1 MSNVIPIRVVVDGSG
16 DTTGLSEFLTG
27 ETLGL
32 LHGGTGATTAQGA
45 RTNLGLAD
53 IAESGSWADLLNKP
67 DTDQIPEGTS
77 NLYFTSERV
86 DDRVASLFVDGTGI
100 NKVYDDA
107 GNLLTISIDFTEF
120 DSDDIVEGAVNTFL
134 ASRTTTDIPEGTN
147 LYYTNERVD
156 DRVAALIQDGVGIT
170 KNYDDAGN
178 LLDIAINFAEFDTDD
193 IVEGSVNTFLASRT
207 TDDISE
213 GTTNLYYTDT
223 RVRNAVSATGSINY
237 DSATGVFSFTQ
248 GDSDTINEGS
258 TNLFFTAE
266 RVDDRV
272 AALIQDGVGITKNY
286 DDAGN
291 LLDIAINFAEFDSDD
306 IVEGTV
312 NTFLANRTTDDIA
325 EGSTNLYYTNAR
337 ADARIAAAVVD
348 DLSDVDTTTAAPN
361 NGDALVWDGTN
372 FVPGVTFSQS
382 DFDNAFNN
390 KKASDIE
397 LGTATDGSLSDGAI
411 VLESTDKTADAID
424 ELNEALNNI
433 RIGVFVR
440 SVTFTGSPTAG
451 GEGTTVTLSLN
462 VDGSPNRYDIDWGD
476 GSNTN
481 GTTDSTPS
489 HTYTSNSG
497 SPYTVTVR
505 AYNNSGSGAGSEA
518 SATNTDYIIIYTADP
533 DAAFALYRNATG
545 GSTLSGNNLY
555 VIEGDSL
562 YLQNLT
568 TNTTMADVTYNMNW
582 GDGTANDTIASDNA
596 AGGVSGTR
604 LQHTWGANTD
614 TGTDRDTLRLTL
626 DSHSTANPAV
636 IPDDVTSTLKVYD
649 PNISAPA
656 GLSSKSI
663 SFTGDT
669 GTSPRLAAGFTDN
682 SGGTSLSVGQDV
694 DRTTKTSGTIET
706 TTFST
711 YAYNADSGTLSAI
724 VNGSVD
730 GVVTLITGGQQGTY
744 TSLVIDAESDYN
756 LLNSSGSS
764 TSFSS
769 SIYHPDLY
777 KGFKA
782 HVEKT
787 ASAVG
792 VGVNSF
798 KLSHSSTGDT
808 NLVQFVKDDLTS
820 TPTTTSGTI
829 TENVG
834 NYRYIS
840 GIPYYTSGSSLT
852 WSGITV
858 DNFIGQ
864 TYRNTSSVVT
874 ISSGTNQEG
883 TSSSAISTQNY
894 NYSAIDGSTTF
905 LTGGIPNANTG
916 NGTPYALGNLNVN
929 ITGSSVRTI
938 ERLGVT
944 TNNVNG
950 SGSMVQNTTA
960 IQVHTAGQ
968 SGISETSI
976 DVSSSLGSGFNDDGV
991 RIFDFSSETTNNPS
1005 FNGSTNF
1012 YTNNPYTESSDLGMA
1027 GTKEATLR
1035 IGKIEHNVNDYS
1047 SGYLPTGPNRS
1058 GDTGTQY
1065 FTLAFRRTVTAN
1077 FNINITSASGV
1088 AGVWIAAPGTS
1099 IDNSSSINGWLNC
1112 GVQYAGAGV
1121 PGGNT
1126 GNGGNGSDGCASTGS
1141 DRIIS
1146 NTSLSGNYTM
1156 TLGTE
1161 NLTNA
1166 TGNVALVRIAL
1177 DAGQSVTTLSVS

>member
-533 DAAFALYRNATG
+533 NAAFALYRNATG

-614 TGTDRDTLRLTL
+614 TGTGIDTLRLTL

-682 SGGTSLSVGQDV
+682 SGGTSLSAGQDV
-694 DRTTKTSGTIET
+694 DRTTKTSGSIET

-724 VNGSVD
+724 VNNSVD
-730 GVVTLITGGQQGTY
+730 GVVTLTTGGQQGTY

-777 KGFKA
+777 KGFRA

-798 KLSHSSTGDT
+798 KLSHSDTGDT

-840 GIPYYTSGSSLT
+840 GIPYYISGSSLT

-894 NYSAIDGSTTF
+894 NYSAIDGTTTF

-938 ERLGVT
+938 ERLGVR

-960 IQVHTAGQ
+960 IQVHTAEQ

-1012 YTNNPYTESSDLGMA
+1012 YNNNPYTESSDLGMA

-1047 SGYLPTGPNRS
+1047 SGYLPTGPDRS

-1065 FTLAFRRTVTAN
+1065 FTFAFRRTVTAN

-1112 GVQYAGAGV
+1112 GIQYAGAGV

>member
-1 MSNVIPIRVVVDGSG
+1 
-16 DTTGLSEFLTG
+16 
-27 ETLGL
+27 
-32 LHGGTGATTAQGA
+32 
-45 RTNLGLAD
+45 
-53 IAESGSWADLLNKP
+53 
-67 DTDQIPEGTS
+67 
-77 NLYFTSERV
+77 
-86 DDRVASLFVDGTGI
+86 
-100 NKVYDDA
+100 
-107 GNLLTISIDFTEF
+107 
-120 DSDDIVEGAVNTFL
+120 
-134 ASRTTTDIPEGTN
+134 
-147 LYYTNERVD
+147 
-156 DRVAALIQDGVGIT
+156 
-170 KNYDDAGN
+170 
-178 LLDIAINFAEFDTDD
+178 
-193 IVEGSVNTFLASRT
+193 
-207 TDDISE
+207 
-213 GTTNLYYTDT
+213 
-223 RVRNAVSATGSINY
+223 
-237 DSATGVFSFTQ
+237 
-248 GDSDTINEGS
+248 
-258 TNLFFTAE
+258 
-266 RVDDRV
+266 
-272 AALIQDGVGITKNY
+272 
-286 DDAGN
+286 
-291 LLDIAINFAEFDSDD
+291 
-306 IVEGTV
+306 
-312 NTFLANRTTDDIA
+312 
-325 EGSTNLYYTNAR
+325 
-337 ADARIAAAVVD
+337 
-348 DLSDVDTTTAAPN
+348 
-361 NGDALVWDGTN
+361 
-372 FVPGVTFSQS
+372 
-382 DFDNAFNN
+382 
-390 KKASDIE
+390 
-397 LGTATDGSLSDGAI
+397 
-411 VLESTDKTADAID
+411 
-424 ELNEALNNI
+424 
-433 RIGVFVR
+433 
-440 SVTFTGSPTAG
+440 
-451 GEGTTVTLSLN
+451 
-462 VDGSPNRYDIDWGD
+462 
-476 GSNTN
+476 
-481 GTTDSTPS
+481 
-489 HTYTSNSG
+489 
-497 SPYTVTVR
+497 
-505 AYNNSGSGAGSEA
+505 
-518 SATNTDYIIIYTADP
+518 
-533 DAAFALYRNATG
+533 
-545 GSTLSGNNLY
+545 
-555 VIEGDSL
+555 
-562 YLQNLT
+562 
-568 TNTTMADVTYNMNW
+568 MNW
-582 GDGTANDTIASDNA
+582 GDGTVNDTIASDSA

-614 TGTDRDTLRLTL
+614 TGTGRDTLRLTL

-682 SGGTSLSVGQDV
+682 SGGTSLSGGQDV

-730 GVVTLITGGQQGTY
+730 GVVTLTTGGQQGTY

-777 KGFKA
+777 KGFRA

-798 KLSHSSTGDT
+798 KLSHSETGDT

-938 ERLGVT
+938 ERLGVK

>member
-1 MSNVIPIRVVVDGSG
+1 
-16 DTTGLSEFLTG
+16 LT
-27 ETLGL
+27 
-32 LHGGTGATTAQGA
+32 
-45 RTNLGLAD
+45 
-53 IAESGSWADLLNKP
+53 
-67 DTDQIPEGTS
+67 
-77 NLYFTSERV
+77 
-86 DDRVASLFVDGTGI
+86 
-100 NKVYDDA
+100 
-107 GNLLTISIDFTEF
+107 
-120 DSDDIVEGAVNTFL
+120 
-134 ASRTTTDIPEGTN
+134 
-147 LYYTNERVD
+147 
-156 DRVAALIQDGVGIT
+156 
-170 KNYDDAGN
+170 
-178 LLDIAINFAEFDTDD
+178 
-193 IVEGSVNTFLASRT
+193 
-207 TDDISE
+207 
-213 GTTNLYYTDT
+213 
-223 RVRNAVSATGSINY
+223 
-237 DSATGVFSFTQ
+237 
-248 GDSDTINEGS
+248 
-258 TNLFFTAE
+258 
-266 RVDDRV
+266 
-272 AALIQDGVGITKNY
+272 
-286 DDAGN
+286 
-291 LLDIAINFAEFDSDD
+291 
-306 IVEGTV
+306 
-312 NTFLANRTTDDIA
+312 
-325 EGSTNLYYTNAR
+325 
-337 ADARIAAAVVD
+337 
-348 DLSDVDTTTAAPN
+348 
-361 NGDALVWDGTN
+361 
-372 FVPGVTFSQS
+372 
-382 DFDNAFNN
+382 
-390 KKASDIE
+390 
-397 LGTATDGSLSDGAI
+397 
-411 VLESTDKTADAID
+411 
-424 ELNEALNNI
+424 
-433 RIGVFVR
+433 
-440 SVTFTGSPTAG
+440 
-451 GEGTTVTLSLN
+451 
-462 VDGSPNRYDIDWGD
+462 
-476 GSNTN
+476 
-481 GTTDSTPS
+481 
-489 HTYTSNSG
+489 
-497 SPYTVTVR
+497 
-505 AYNNSGSGAGSEA
+505 
-518 SATNTDYIIIYTADP
+518 
-533 DAAFALYRNATG
+533 
-545 GSTLSGNNLY
+545 
-555 VIEGDSL
+555 
-562 YLQNLT
+562 
-568 TNTTMADVTYNMNW
+568 
-582 GDGTANDTIASDNA
+582 
-596 AGGVSGTR
+596 
-604 LQHTWGANTD
+604 
-614 TGTDRDTLRLTL
+614 
-626 DSHSTANPAV
+626 
-636 IPDDVTSTLKVYD
+636 
-649 PNISAPA
+649 
-656 GLSSKSI
+656 
-663 SFTGDT
+663 
-669 GTSPRLAAGFTDN
+669 
-682 SGGTSLSVGQDV
+682 
-694 DRTTKTSGTIET
+694 
-706 TTFST
+706 
-711 YAYNADSGTLSAI
+711 
-724 VNGSVD
+724 
-730 GVVTLITGGQQGTY
+730 TGGQQGTY

-777 KGFKA
+777 KGFRA

-938 ERLGVT
+938 ERLGVK

>member
-533 DAAFALYRNATG
+533 NAAFALYRNATG

-614 TGTDRDTLRLTL
+614 TGTGSDTLRLTL

-938 ERLGVT
+938 ERLGVK

-1012 YTNNPYTESSDLGMA
+1012 YNNNPYTESSDLGMT

-1047 SGYLPTGPNRS
+1047 SGYLPTGPDRS

>member
-533 DAAFALYRNATG
+533 NAAFALYRNATG

-582 GDGTANDTIASDNA
+582 GDGTANDTIASDSA

-614 TGTDRDTLRLTL
+614 TGTGSDTLRLTL

-682 SGGTSLSVGQDV
+682 SGGTSLSGGQDV

-730 GVVTLITGGQQGTY
+730 GVVTLTTGGQQGTY

-787 ASAVG
+787 ASVVG

-798 KLSHSSTGDT
+798 KLSHSTTGDT

-938 ERLGVT
+938 ERLGVK

-991 RIFDFSSETTNNPS
+991 RIFDLSSETTNNPS

-1012 YTNNPYTESSDLGMA
+1012 YNNNPYTESSDLGMA

-1047 SGYLPTGPNRS
+1047 SGYLPTGPDRS

-1146 NTSLSGNYTM
+1146 NTSLNGNYTM

>member
-32 LHGGTGATTAQGA
+32 LHGGTGATTAQDA

-107 GNLLTISIDFTEF
+107 GNLLTISIDFSEF

-178 LLDIAINFAEFDTDD
+178 LLDISINFAEFDTDD

-213 GTTNLYYTDT
+213 GSNNLYYTDT

-325 EGSTNLYYTNAR
+325 EGTTNLYYTNAR

-440 SVTFTGSPTAG
+440 SVSFTGSPTAG

-533 DAAFALYRNATG
+533 NAAFALYRNATG
-545 GSTLSGNNLY
+545 GSSLSGNNLY

-582 GDGTANDTIASDNA
+582 GDGTANDTIASDSA

-614 TGTDRDTLRLTL
+614 TGTGRDTLRLTL

-682 SGGTSLSVGQDV
+682 SGGTSLSAGQDV
-694 DRTTKTSGTIET
+694 DRTTQTSGTIET

-730 GVVTLITGGQQGTY
+730 GAVTLTSGGQQGTY

-777 KGFKA
+777 KGFRA

-787 ASAVG
+787 AAAVS

-798 KLSHSSTGDT
+798 KLSHSDTGDT

-840 GIPYYTSGSSLT
+840 GIPYYTSGSSLI

-894 NYSAIDGSTTF
+894 NYSEIDGSPTF
-905 LTGGIPNANTG
+905 LTGGIPNVNTG
-916 NGTPYALGNLNVN
+916 NGTPYTLGDLNVS
-929 ITGSSVRTI
+929 ITSSSVRTI
-938 ERLGVT
+938 ERIGVR

-950 SGSMVQNTTA
+950 SGSMSQNTTA
-960 IQVHTAGQ
+960 IQVHTAAQ

-991 RIFDFSSETTNNPS
+991 RIFDFSSETINNPS

-1012 YTNNPYTESSDLGMA
+1012 YTNNPYTESSDLGVA

-1035 IGKIEHNVNDYS
+1035 IGRIEHNVNDYS
-1047 SGYLPTGPNRS
+1047 TGYLPTGPDRS

-1065 FTLAFRRTVTAN
+1065 FTFAFRRTVTAN

-1126 GNGGNGSDGCASTGS
+1126 GSGGNGSDGCASTGS
-1141 DRIIS
+1141 DRISS

-1166 TGNVALVRIAL
+1166 TSNVALVRIAL

>member
-533 DAAFALYRNATG
+533 NAAFALYRNATG

-582 GDGTANDTIASDNA
+582 GDGTVNDTIASDSA

-614 TGTDRDTLRLTL
+614 TGTGRDTLRLTL

-682 SGGTSLSVGQDV
+682 SGGTSLSGGQDV

-730 GVVTLITGGQQGTY
+730 GVVTLTAGGQQGTY

-777 KGFKA
+777 KGFRA

-938 ERLGVT
+938 ERLGVK

>member
-107 GNLLTISIDFTEF
+107 GNLLTISIDFSEF

-178 LLDIAINFAEFDTDD
+178 LLDISINFAEFDTDD

-213 GTTNLYYTDT
+213 GSNNLYYTDT

-325 EGSTNLYYTNAR
+325 EGTTNLYYTNAR

-440 SVTFTGSPTAG
+440 SVSFTGSPTAG

-533 DAAFALYRNATG
+533 NAGFALYRNATG
-545 GSTLSGNNLY
+545 GSSLSGNNLY

-568 TNTTMADVTYNMNW
+568 TNTTMADVNYNMNW
-582 GDGTANDTIASDNA
+582 GDGTANDTIASDSA

-614 TGTDRDTLRLTL
+614 TGTGRDTLRLTL

-663 SFTGDT
+663 SFTGDI

-682 SGGTSLSVGQDV
+682 SGGTSLSAGQDV

-724 VNGSVD
+724 VNGGVD
-730 GVVTLITGGQQGTY
+730 GTATLTSGGQQGTY

-777 KGFKA
+777 KGFRA

-787 ASAVG
+787 AAAVS

-798 KLSHSSTGDT
+798 KLSHSDTGDT

-840 GIPYYTSGSSLT
+840 GIPYYTSGSSLI

-894 NYSAIDGSTTF
+894 NYSEIDGSPTF
-905 LTGGIPNANTG
+905 LTDGIPNANTG
-916 NGTPYALGNLNVN
+916 NGTPYTLGDLNVS
-929 ITGSSVRTI
+929 ITSSSVRTI
-938 ERLGVT
+938 ERIGVI

-950 SGSMVQNTTA
+950 SGSMSQNTTA
-960 IQVHTAGQ
+960 IQVHTAAQ

-976 DVSSSLGSGFNDDGV
+976 DVSSSLGSGFNDAGV

-1005 FNGSTNF
+1005 FNSSTNF
-1012 YTNNPYTESSDLGMA
+1012 YTNNPYTESSDLGVA

-1035 IGKIEHNVNDYS
+1035 IGRIEHNVNDYS
-1047 SGYLPTGPNRS
+1047 TGYLPTGPDRS

-1065 FTLAFRRTVTAN
+1065 FTFAFRRTVTAN

-1126 GNGGNGSDGCASTGS
+1126 GSGGNGSDGCASTGS
-1141 DRIIS
+1141 DRITS

-1166 TGNVALVRIAL
+1166 TSNVALVRIAL

>member
-411 VLESTDKTADAID
+411 VLESTDKTVDAID

-533 DAAFALYRNATG
+533 NAAFALYRNATG

-614 TGTDRDTLRLTL
+614 TGTGSDTLRLTL

-938 ERLGVT
+938 ERLGVK

-1012 YTNNPYTESSDLGMA
+1012 YNNNPYTESSDLGMT

-1047 SGYLPTGPNRS
+1047 SGYLPTGPDRS

>member
-533 DAAFALYRNATG
+533 NAAFALYRNATG

-614 TGTDRDTLRLTL
+614 TGTGSDTLRLTL

-682 SGGTSLSVGQDV
+682 SGGTSLSGGQDV

-730 GVVTLITGGQQGTY
+730 GVVTLTTGGQQGTY

-787 ASAVG
+787 ASVVG

-798 KLSHSSTGDT
+798 KLSHSTTGDT

-938 ERLGVT
+938 ERLGVK

-1012 YTNNPYTESSDLGMA
+1012 YNNNPYTESSDLGMA

-1047 SGYLPTGPNRS
+1047 SGYLPTGPDRS

-1146 NTSLSGNYTM
+1146 NTSLNGNYTM

>member
-533 DAAFALYRNATG
+533 NAAFALYRNATG

-582 GDGTANDTIASDNA
+582 GDGTANDTIASDSA

-614 TGTDRDTLRLTL
+614 TGTGRDTLRLTL

-682 SGGTSLSVGQDV
+682 SGGTSLSGGQDV

-730 GVVTLITGGQQGTY
+730 GVVTLTTGGQQGTY

-777 KGFKA
+777 KGFRA

-787 ASAVG
+787 ASVVG

-798 KLSHSSTGDT
+798 KLSHSTTGDT

-938 ERLGVT
+938 ERLGVK

-1012 YTNNPYTESSDLGMA
+1012 YNNNPYTESSDLGMA

-1047 SGYLPTGPNRS
+1047 SGYLPTGPDRS

>member
-533 DAAFALYRNATG
+533 NAAFALYRNATG

-614 TGTDRDTLRLTL
+614 TGTGIDTLRLTL

-682 SGGTSLSVGQDV
+682 SGGTSLSAGQDV
-694 DRTTKTSGTIET
+694 DRTTKTSGSIET

-724 VNGSVD
+724 VNNSVD
-730 GVVTLITGGQQGTY
+730 GVVTLTTGGQQGTY

-777 KGFKA
+777 KGFRA

-798 KLSHSSTGDT
+798 KLSHSDTGDT

-840 GIPYYTSGSSLT
+840 GIPYYISGSSLT

-938 ERLGVT
+938 ERLGVR

-960 IQVHTAGQ
+960 IQVHTAEQ

-1012 YTNNPYTESSDLGMA
+1012 YNNNPYTESSDLGMA

-1047 SGYLPTGPNRS
+1047 SGYLPTGPDRS

-1065 FTLAFRRTVTAN
+1065 FTFAFRRTVTAN

-1112 GVQYAGAGV
+1112 GIQYAGAGV

>member
-411 VLESTDKTADAID
+411 VL
-424 ELNEALNNI
+424 
-433 RIGVFVR
+433 
-440 SVTFTGSPTAG
+440 
-451 GEGTTVTLSLN
+451 
-462 VDGSPNRYDIDWGD
+462 
-476 GSNTN
+476 
-481 GTTDSTPS
+481 
-489 HTYTSNSG
+489 
-497 SPYTVTVR
+497 
-505 AYNNSGSGAGSEA
+505 
-518 SATNTDYIIIYTADP
+518 
-533 DAAFALYRNATG
+533 
-545 GSTLSGNNLY
+545 
-555 VIEGDSL
+555 
-562 YLQNLT
+562 
-568 TNTTMADVTYNMNW
+568 
-582 GDGTANDTIASDNA
+582 
-596 AGGVSGTR
+596 
-604 LQHTWGANTD
+604 
-614 TGTDRDTLRLTL
+614 
-626 DSHSTANPAV
+626 
-636 IPDDVTSTLKVYD
+636 
-649 PNISAPA
+649 
-656 GLSSKSI
+656 
-663 SFTGDT
+663 
-669 GTSPRLAAGFTDN
+669 
-682 SGGTSLSVGQDV
+682 
-694 DRTTKTSGTIET
+694 
-706 TTFST
+706 
-711 YAYNADSGTLSAI
+711 
-724 VNGSVD
+724 
-730 GVVTLITGGQQGTY
+730 
-744 TSLVIDAESDYN
+744 
-756 LLNSSGSS
+756 
-764 TSFSS
+764 
-769 SIYHPDLY
+769 
-777 KGFKA
+777 
-782 HVEKT
+782 
-787 ASAVG
+787 
-792 VGVNSF
+792 
-798 KLSHSSTGDT
+798 
-808 NLVQFVKDDLTS
+808 
-820 TPTTTSGTI
+820 
-829 TENVG
+829 
-834 NYRYIS
+834 
-840 GIPYYTSGSSLT
+840 
-852 WSGITV
+852 
-858 DNFIGQ
+858 
-864 TYRNTSSVVT
+864 
-874 ISSGTNQEG
+874 
-883 TSSSAISTQNY
+883 
-894 NYSAIDGSTTF
+894 
-905 LTGGIPNANTG
+905 
-916 NGTPYALGNLNVN
+916 
-929 ITGSSVRTI
+929 
-938 ERLGVT
+938 
-944 TNNVNG
+944 
-950 SGSMVQNTTA
+950 
-960 IQVHTAGQ
+960 
-968 SGISETSI
+968 
-976 DVSSSLGSGFNDDGV
+976 
-991 RIFDFSSETTNNPS
+991 
-1005 FNGSTNF
+1005 
-1012 YTNNPYTESSDLGMA
+1012 
-1027 GTKEATLR
+1027 
-1035 IGKIEHNVNDYS
+1035 
-1047 SGYLPTGPNRS
+1047 
-1058 GDTGTQY
+1058 
-1065 FTLAFRRTVTAN
+1065 
-1077 FNINITSASGV
+1077 
-1088 AGVWIAAPGTS
+1088 
-1099 IDNSSSINGWLNC
+1099 
-1112 GVQYAGAGV
+1112 
-1121 PGGNT
+1121 
-1126 GNGGNGSDGCASTGS
+1126 
-1141 DRIIS
+1141 
-1146 NTSLSGNYTM
+1146 
-1156 TLGTE
+1156 
-1161 NLTNA
+1161 
-1166 TGNVALVRIAL
+1166 
-1177 DAGQSVTTLSVS
+1177 